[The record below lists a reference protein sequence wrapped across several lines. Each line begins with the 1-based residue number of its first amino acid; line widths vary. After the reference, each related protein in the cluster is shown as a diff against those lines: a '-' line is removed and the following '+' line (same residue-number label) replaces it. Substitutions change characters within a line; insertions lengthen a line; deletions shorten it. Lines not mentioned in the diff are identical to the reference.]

1 MANSLLGALDIV
13 ACSDPGLVRSQN
25 EDSVMADAGQG
36 LVILA
41 DGMGGYNAGEV
52 ASKMATTLLSAGLA
66 AALKTTSAHEEDQR
80 TGQPLAVRCLV
91 EQIAVV
97 NAAIYRASESQSQL
111 GGMGTTLV
119 AAIFCDNR
127 MIVAHIGDSRLYRLR
142 AGEFVALTRDHSLLQ
157 EQIDSGLISA
167 EDARYAANRNL
178 VTRAVGVDPEVEA
191 EIHVHPVQP
200 GDVYLLCS
208 DGLHDMVDEADMQ
221 RALEMF
227 GTDLER
233 AARYLIQMA
242 NDHGGDDNISVIV
255 VRVVRKFPA
264 ASGSWAKLWSWLR

>member
-97 NAAIYRASESQSQL
+97 NSAIYRASESQSQL
-111 GGMGTTLV
+111 GGMGRLSWQPSSATT
-119 AAIFCDNR
+119 
-127 MIVAHIGDSRLYRLR
+127 G
-142 AGEFVALTRDHSLLQ
+142 
-157 EQIDSGLISA
+157 
-167 EDARYAANRNL
+167 
-178 VTRAVGVDPEVEA
+178 
-191 EIHVHPVQP
+191 
-200 GDVYLLCS
+200 
-208 DGLHDMVDEADMQ
+208 
-221 RALEMF
+221 
-227 GTDLER
+227 
-233 AARYLIQMA
+233 
-242 NDHGGDDNISVIV
+242 
-255 VRVVRKFPA
+255 
-264 ASGSWAKLWSWLR
+264 